1 MYGKLRAALGGKC
14 VGAVSGGSALGA
26 RIGHFFRGIGVPI
39 HEGYGLTETS
49 AAITANPNRAIK
61 VGTVGKPIPGVT
73 VAIGEDGE
81 ILAKGDVVF
90 RGYWNNEEA
99 TRTTIVDGWFH
110 TGDLGSLDDEGY
122 LSITGRKKELIV
134 TAGGKNVAPAVLE
147 DRVRAHRLVSQAL
160 VVGDNRPYV
169 GALITLDPEALPGW
183 SSEHGKDAS
192 DAAALAD
199 DADLRAEISSAIEDA
214 NRAVSKAEAIKQW
227 RILSSD
233 FTEESGELTPTMK
246 LKRNVI
252 ADKRAADIEAVYEK
266 N

>member
-1 MYGKLRAALGGKC
+1 M
-14 VGAVSGGSALGA
+14 
-26 RIGHFFRGIGVPI
+26 
-39 HEGYGLTETS
+39 
-49 AAITANPNRAIK
+49 
-61 VGTVGKPIPGVT
+61 
-73 VAIGEDGE
+73 
-81 ILAKGDVVF
+81 F

-99 TRTTIVDGWFH
+99 TASAIVDGWFH
-110 TGDLGSLDDEGY
+110 TGDLGSLDEDGY

-160 VVGDNRPYV
+160 VVGDNRPYI

-192 DAAALAD
+192 DAATLAE
-199 DADLRAEISSAIEDA
+199 DADLRAEISGAIDDA

-227 RILSSD
+227 RILESD

-252 ADKRAADIEAVYEK
+252 TENRAADIEAVYEQR
-266 N
+266 